1 MAVIGRN
8 YNRIID
14 LTLITSDN
22 KEKHITCPR
31 HGRKPAIEING
42 NYTTA
47 NSLPA
52 FNVTVKNLYLEIK
65 DQNYSRLKVTAGY
78 ADGSTDTFEG
88 SIMSLYQESPGPEGQ
103 TVIQCYM
110 GQAQNWL
117 DANVDLN
124 YEPGTTL
131 QTILEDLQKTLKATG
146 VRTGQFKAKY
156 LQIKDKFEW
165 NATARGALTK
175 LQKTFEDDGLV
186 VFVRNNYLCAVC
198 APGADYI
205 NAHNLEY
212 LSAPPQEN
220 VGGEDGAYYTTVTA
234 PWNPEL
240 RIGDILRIPS
250 KVYIRNLVQVGGAS
264 KTQTIQVTTIS
275 FHFSTTGSAN
285 SMTVQGF
292 AVKGG
297 N

>member
-8 YNRIID
+8 YNRIIE

-22 KEKHITCPR
+22 KEKCIPCPR
-31 HGRKPAIEING
+31 YGRKPTIEING
-42 NYTTA
+42 EYWTA

-103 TVIQCYM
+103 TVIQCQL
-110 GQAQNWL
+110 GQVQNWL
-117 DANVDLN
+117 DATVDLN
-124 YEPGTTL
+124 YEPGTKLLVIL
-131 QTILEDLQKTLKATG
+131 QDLQKILKATG
-146 VRTGQFKAKY
+146 VRTGQDNAKD
-156 LQIKDKFEW
+156 LQLKERFEW

-198 APGADYI
+198 APGSDYI
-205 NAHNLEY
+205 NAYDLEY

-220 VGGEDGAYYTTVTA
+220 VGGKDGAYYTTVTA
-234 PWNPEL
+234 PWNPKL
-240 RIGDILRIPS
+240 RVGDILRIPS
-250 KVYIRNLVQVGGAS
+250 KVYIRNMVQVGGAS